1 MNKISCILLLVIV
14 LLTGC
19 NRSSSTLEE
28 VNFNHLN
35 KEVEAFVAQVKERN
49 GIFLY
54 SRAGKDEYLIVNYAT
69 VQQGEPAKFLDDIH
83 AEIRGQV
90 FTIIMNEQE
99 TSDLQDE
106 RLRKVS
112 IYKLNKNHKIDS
124 IQVIKN
130 GKEIPIDR
138 IGS

>member
-1 MNKISCILLLVIV
+1 MNKIGCILLLVIV
-14 LLTGC
+14 IFTGC
-19 NRSSSTLEE
+19 NRSSSLLEE

-35 KEVEAFVAQVKERN
+35 KEVRAFVDQFKDRN

-54 SRAGKDEYLIVNYAT
+54 SRVGEEEYFIVNYAT
-69 VQQGEPAKFLDDIH
+69 IQQGEPKKFLEDIH

-99 TSDLQDE
+99 TSDLHDE
-106 RLRKVS
+106 RLKKLF
-112 IYKLNKNHKIDS
+112 IYKLNKNQKTDS

-130 GKEIPIDR
+130 GKAIPIDSV
-138 IGS
+138 GS